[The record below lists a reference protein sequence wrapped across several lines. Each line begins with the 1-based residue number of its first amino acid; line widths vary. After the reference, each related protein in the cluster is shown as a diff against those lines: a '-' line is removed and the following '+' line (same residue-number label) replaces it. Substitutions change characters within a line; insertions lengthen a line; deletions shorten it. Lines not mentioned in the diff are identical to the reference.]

1 MNGCKKRCR
10 MFVGKDSCGKAV
22 LSVVK
27 LENVAKIGMDLL
39 KVFLML
45 ISQVYWYKIRIWF
58 SVKKKKQTFIALL
71 IRNWESLL
79 FFSPLGNLLG
89 KQSF

>member
-1 MNGCKKRCR
+1 

-45 ISQVYWYKIRIWF
+45 NHKYTGTKLEF
-58 SVKKKKQTFIALL
+58 GFLLKKKNKLL
-71 IRNWESLL
+71 LHY
-79 FFSPLGNLLG
+79 
-89 KQSF
+89 

>member
-1 MNGCKKRCR
+1 

-27 LENVAKIGMDLL
+27 LANVAKIGMDLL

-45 ISQVYWYKIRIWF
+45 ISQVNWYKIRIWL
-58 SVKKKKQTFIALL
+58 SVKKTNFYCTINKK
-71 IRNWESLL
+71 
-79 FFSPLGNLLG
+79 LG
-89 KQSF
+89 KSSFF

>member
-1 MNGCKKRCR
+1 

-45 ISQVYWYKIRIWF
+45 ISQVNWCKIRIWF
-58 SVKKKKQTFIALL
+58 SICKKTNFYCTTDKK
-71 IRNWESLL
+71 
-79 FFSPLGNLLG
+79 LG
-89 KQSF
+89 KSFFFIRFG

>member
-1 MNGCKKRCR
+1 

-39 KVFLML
+39 KVFFNVNITSKLV
-45 ISQVYWYKIRIWF
+45 Q
-58 SVKKKKQTFIALL
+58 
-71 IRNWESLL
+71 N
-79 FFSPLGNLLG
+79 
-89 KQSF
+89 

>member
-1 MNGCKKRCR
+1 

-45 ISQVYWYKIRIWF
+45 IS
-58 SVKKKKQTFIALL
+58 
-71 IRNWESLL
+71 
-79 FFSPLGNLLG
+79 
-89 KQSF
+89 

>member
-1 MNGCKKRCR
+1 MDVKKSCR
-10 MFVGKDSCGKAV
+10 MFVEKNSCGKAV

-45 ISQVYWYKIRIWF
+45 ISQTGAKLEFGFLFV
-58 SVKKKKQTFIALL
+58 KKQTFIALL
-71 IRNWESLL
+71 IRN
-79 FFSPLGNLLG
+79 
-89 KQSF
+89 